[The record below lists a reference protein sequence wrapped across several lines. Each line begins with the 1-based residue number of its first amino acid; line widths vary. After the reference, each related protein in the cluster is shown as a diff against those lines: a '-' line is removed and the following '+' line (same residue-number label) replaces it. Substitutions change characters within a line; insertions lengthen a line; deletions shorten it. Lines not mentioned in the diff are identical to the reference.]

1 MKKFFLILLLLLAG
15 AAAAV
20 FLWNFSGELLSMK
33 DKTPPVIPAE
43 VTLAPEKD
51 FRLGELIEVSA
62 EFTLPKCAK
71 AVNPLVA
78 PGEGTVLSQAPQ
90 ARKLRSSWRYTTW
103 QVSGTLCAMRPGKSK
118 AGVMS
123 FETVS
128 RAKDVAKKEFTVAIP
143 ALDIKELPA
152 LEKAET
158 ELAGTLEVKS
168 PLSKKYHFLWLLLL
182 LLFPLW
188 YLLRRKKETAVKVSL
203 RKRTLGA
210 LESLRSEVVSRSLTA
225 EQGIAKLS
233 DVIRTYLEQRYK
245 LPVSGK
251 TTPEFLEEMEITS
264 PLPDSD
270 KPFLQNFLNSAD
282 MIKFAK
288 APCDAPAVS
297 AAIDSAEK
305 LVRNTALPEEEEKN
319 V

>member
-15 AAAAV
+15 AVVAAL
-20 FLWNFSGELLSMK
+20 LWSFSGWLLSMK
-33 DKTPPVIPAE
+33 DKSTPAIPAE
-43 VTLAPEKD
+43 VTFAPGKE
-51 FRLGELIEVSA
+51 FRLGELINVSA

-71 AVNPLVA
+71 VVNPLIT
-78 PGEGTVLSQAPQ
+78 PGEGTVLSRAPR

-118 AGVMS
+118 AGVMA

-128 RAKDVAKKEFTVAIP
+128 RGNEAARQGFTVAIP
-143 ALDIKELPA
+143 SVDIKELPA
-152 LEKAET
+152 LEKSET
-158 ELAGTLEVKS
+158 ELAGTLDVKS
-168 PLSKKYHFLWLLLL
+168 PVSKKYHFLWLLLL
-182 LLFPLW
+182 LLIPLW
-188 YLLRRKKETAVKVSL
+188 FLLRRKKEAVVKVSL

-233 DVIRTYLEQRYK
+233 DVIRSYLEQRYK

-251 TTPEFLEEMEITS
+251 TTPEFLEEMEICS

>member
-51 FRLGELIEVSA
+51 FRLGELIKVSA

-118 AGVMS
+118 TGVMS

-128 RAKDVAKKEFTVAIP
+128 RAKDVATFISSFMHFALQSSAPRKIP
-143 ALDIKELPA
+143 GNA
-152 LEKAET
+152 
-158 ELAGTLEVKS
+158 
-168 PLSKKYHFLWLLLL
+168 
-182 LLFPLW
+182 
-188 YLLRRKKETAVKVSL
+188 
-203 RKRTLGA
+203 RTLF
-210 LESLRSEVVSRSLTA
+210 
-225 EQGIAKLS
+225 I
-233 DVIRTYLEQRYK
+233 
-245 LPVSGK
+245 
-251 TTPEFLEEMEITS
+251 
-264 PLPDSD
+264 
-270 KPFLQNFLNSAD
+270 
-282 MIKFAK
+282 
-288 APCDAPAVS
+288 
-297 AAIDSAEK
+297 
-305 LVRNTALPEEEEKN
+305 
-319 V
+319 